1 MMRRAVVSWAHMREP
16 LRNTFQWS
24 VSRDRTF
31 LTCPRQYWFNHY
43 GFWGGWEYDCDART
57 HEIYM
62 LKQLKSRPMWVGDVV
77 HSCIRRSL
85 DNIARSI
92 PVLPVDE
99 ILRITRDQMRSDFR
113 QSRAGLYRENPRGA
127 CGLFEH
133 EYRLPVTD
141 QEWLDSAEQVDQC
154 LRNFYASPAY
164 AQLSSTRPEDFL
176 EIETFSRFEIDN
188 IPITVK
194 LDCATRESDHIVVW
208 DWKTGKWDG
217 RESDQLQLACYAFY
231 IQQAYNV
238 PIHAVR
244 QRRVDLMR
252 GGEFKE
258 TVFQERGVNELLSY
272 VRGSVADMMSKLDDP
287 DNNRASEAHFTQVAR
302 RDVCSRCSFLRVC
315 EPALPGGR

>member
-1 MMRRAVVSWAHMREP
+1 MMRAAVVSWAHMREP

-31 LTCPRQYWFNHY
+31 RTCPRQYWFNHY
-43 GFWGGWEYDCDART
+43 GFWGGWEWEVEPRIR
-57 HEIYM
+57 EIYI
-62 LKQLKSRPMWVGDVV
+62 LKQLQSRQMWVGDIV
-77 HSCIRRSL
+77 HTCIKRSL
-85 DNIARSI
+85 ENMSRRI
-92 PVLPVDE
+92 PLLPIDE
-99 ILRITRDQMRSDFR
+99 ILRITRDRMRSDFR
-113 QSRAGLYRENPRGA
+113 QSRDGLYRDNPKAA

-133 EYRLPVTD
+133 EYRVPVTD
-141 QEWLDSAEQVDQC
+141 QEWLDCAEQVDQC
-154 LRNFYASPAY
+154 LRNFYASEAY
-164 AQLSSTRPEDFL
+164 AQLQRTKPEDFL
-176 EIETFSRFEIDN
+176 EIENFSRFEIDG

-231 IQQAYNV
+231 IQKTYNV

-258 TVFQERGVNELLSY
+258 TVFHERGLEELLTY
-272 VRGSVADMMSKLDDP
+272 IRGSVGDMMNLLDDRE
-287 DNNRASEAHFTQVAR
+287 NNRASEDRFSKVER

-315 EPALPGGR
+315 EPVLPGGR

>member
-43 GFWGGWEYDCDART
+43 GFWGGWEWEVDERT
-57 HEIYM
+57 REIYI
-62 LKQLKSRPMWVGDVV
+62 LKQLQSRHMWVGDIV
-77 HSCIRRSL
+77 HQCIKRSL
-85 DNIARSI
+85 ENMSRGI
-92 PVLPVDE
+92 PLLPLDE
-99 ILRITRDQMRSDFR
+99 ILRITRDRMRGDFR
-113 QSRAGLYRENPRGA
+113 QSRDGLYRENPKAARA
-127 CGLFEH
+127 LFEH
-133 EYRLPVTD
+133 EYRIPVTN

-154 LRNFYASPAY
+154 LRNFYASVAFE
-164 AQLSSTRPEDFL
+164 QLSRTAPENFL
-176 EIETFSRFEIDN
+176 EIEAFSRFEIDG

-217 RESDQLQLACYAFY
+217 RDSDQLQLACYAFY
-231 IQQAYNV
+231 IQQAYHV

-252 GGEFKE
+252 GGDIRES
-258 TVFQERGVNELLSY
+258 VHHERELNELLSY
-272 VRGSVADMMSKLDDP
+272 IRGSVADMMSKLDDP
-287 DNNRASEAHFTQVAR
+287 ANNRASEAHFTQVAR

-315 EPALPGGR
+315 EPALPGAR